1 MASTSTLLAFL
12 TAALVFALTPG
23 PAMLYAA
30 ARTLAG
36 GRAAGFK
43 AALGIALGGFVH
55 VILAAA
61 GLSILFHAVP
71 PLYVAMKLIG
81 AVYLIWLGIG
91 MIRAKAGTDTAL
103 PTAPTSTG
111 FAALRQSMLVEIL
124 NPKTAIF
131 FVAFLPQFV
140 DANAALPVWTQLTI
154 LGTVVVGLFGLGDL
168 IAILFA
174 GAVAKRISESPRM
187 GQRLSQAGGVILIA
201 LGLRLAAERT

>member
-1 MASTSTLLAFL
+1 MASLPTLLAFL

-23 PAMLYAA
+23 PAMIYAA

-43 AALGIALGGFVH
+43 AAIGIALGGFVH

-61 GLSILFHAVP
+61 GLAILFHAVP
-71 PLYVAMKLIG
+71 PLYLAMKLIG
-81 AVYLIWLGIG
+81 AAYLVWLGIG
-91 MIRAKAGTDTAL
+91 MIRAKASTDTAL
-103 PTAPTSTG
+103 PTASASTG
-111 FAALRQSMLVEIL
+111 FAALRQSMLVEVL

-140 DANAALPVWTQLTI
+140 DANAALPVWAQLTI

-174 GAVAKRISESPRM
+174 GALAKHISESPRM

-201 LGLRLAAERT
+201 LGLRLAAERA